1 MSLHVITG
9 PMRAGKTLDLIE
21 SVRRSRANRIKTLVF
36 THKLAARVHGKRLMS
51 RTGAVVRATPVESA
65 EDIIQAAKDAK
76 PGSVIIID
84 EAHFFNLDDA
94 ERIVSSLARRFGL
107 LVAGLDTDFR
117 GESFPS
123 VAYLIAAADSVTR
136 LTATCAR
143 CGAPATR
150 TQRLINGEP
159 APWTSPVI
167 MPGGDDMYEPRCV
180 ACHEAPGRPNPKRPK
195 QRGDTR

>member
-1 MSLHVITG
+1 
-9 PMRAGKTLDLIE
+9 MRSGKTLDLIE

-51 RTGAVVRATPVESA
+51 RTGAVVRATPVGSA

-84 EAHFFNLDDA
+84 EAHFFDIEDA
-94 ERIVSSLARRFGL
+94 RQIVASLPSRFRVI
-107 LVAGLDTDFR
+107 VAGLDRDFR
-117 GESFPS
+117 GEPWPS
-123 VAYLIAAADSVTR
+123 MAYLRAAADSVTM
-136 LTATCAR
+136 LKAVCAK
-143 CGAPATR
+143 CGEMATR
-150 TQRLINGEP
+150 PQRLINGAP

-180 ACHEAPGRPNPKRPK
+180 ECHEVPGRP
-195 QRGDTR
+195 GVSEACC

>member
-1 MSLHVITG
+1 MRTATTARRSGCRRNTRVSPSCGARGAATSAGLGCCECRPAATSGMKVVICREGAGRGGRWLAVSLHVITG

-84 EAHFFNLDDA
+84 EAHFFNMD
-94 ERIVSSLARRFGL
+94 
-107 LVAGLDTDFR
+107 
-117 GESFPS
+117 
-123 VAYLIAAADSVTR
+123 
-136 LTATCAR
+136 
-143 CGAPATR
+143 
-150 TQRLINGEP
+150 
-159 APWTSPVI
+159 
-167 MPGGDDMYEPRCV
+167 
-180 ACHEAPGRPNPKRPK
+180 
-195 QRGDTR
+195 

>member
-1 MSLHVITG
+1 
-9 PMRAGKTLDLIE
+9 
-21 SVRRSRANRIKTLVF
+21 
-36 THKLAARVHGKRLMS
+36 RVNGKRIVS
-51 RTGAVVRATPVESA
+51 RTGASVRAIPVRSA
-65 EDIIQAAKDAK
+65 AEIVQATKEAMV
-76 PGSVIIID
+76 GSVIIID

-94 ERIVSSLARRFGL
+94 ERIVSSLAKRCGL

-167 MPGGDDMYEPRCV
+167 LPGGDDMYEPRCV